1 MSMDT
6 IKIIFFDIDGTLIDM
21 KRKQISEKMLETLIR
36 LKERNIILC
45 LSTGRGPMTLPH
57 FDGWEPDVFLTFN
70 GSYCYNRQQA
80 IYRHP
85 IPKED
90 AKKIIQNAALINRP
104 VSIATADQLVANGTE
119 DRKSVV

>member
-90 AKKIIQNAALINRP
+90 AKEDYPKCGFDQQTSINCHGGP
-104 VSIATADQLVANGTE
+104 VGCKWNG
-119 DRKSVV
+119 